1 MDLGNPLEAYLLVE
15 DMVGLSHRDRFP
27 MVSVLVCMV
36 TYWIGPKW
44 VMTQGYQ
51 VVMAI
56 LSCFIV
62 LSLNLEK
69 ILSIAKVSGSFNIR
83 VRS

>member
-1 MDLGNPLEAYLLVE
+1 
-15 DMVGLSHRDRFP
+15 
-27 MVSVLVCMV
+27 
-36 TYWIGPKW
+36 
-44 VMTQGYQ
+44 MTQGYQ

>member
-15 DMVGLSHRDRFP
+15 EMVGLSHRDRFP

>member
-15 DMVGLSHRDRFP
+15 DMVGLSLRDRFP

-62 LSLNLEK
+62 LSLNFEK